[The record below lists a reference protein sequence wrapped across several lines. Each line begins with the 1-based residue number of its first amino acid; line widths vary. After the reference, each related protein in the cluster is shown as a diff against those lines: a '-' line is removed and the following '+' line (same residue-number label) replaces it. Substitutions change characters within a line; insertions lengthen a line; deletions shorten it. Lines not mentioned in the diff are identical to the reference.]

1 MEITKTTNNLLTATD
16 SQSSLFN
23 EAIKS
28 KPEPCTTHQTW
39 TTAYP
44 AHIAAFLKDHYIEI
58 AARIAGMIAGNRA
71 VIRAVQPG
79 TFSTTMIAAAG
90 FMSFSRAF
98 VGTTAAL
105 ASGEALLTA
114 VSAPT
119 SNATYF
125 HKTLHLINEHPY
137 TTTAATISGF
147 IGAFWSAIAFADW
160 HLPRPAV
167 AQASIGVG
175 IITYLGMNVVLTS
188 ARRLINSVVK
198 EEGKL
203 YQLGAGVGGYFRPGH
218 LE

>member
-1 MEITKTTNNLLTATD
+1 MEVKKTTNHLLTPTN

-28 KPEPCTTHQTW
+28 TPEPCTTHQTW
-39 TTAYP
+39 TIAYP
-44 AHIAAFLKDHYIEI
+44 AHTAAFLKDHYIEI
-58 AARIAGMIAGNRA
+58 IARIAGMVAGNRA
-71 VIRAVQPG
+71 LMRSAQPG

-90 FMSFSRAF
+90 FISFSRAF
-98 VGTTAAL
+98 IGTTAGL

-114 VSAPT
+114 VSNPT

-125 HKTLHLINEHPY
+125 HKTLHLINEHSY

-147 IGAFWSAIAFADW
+147 IGVVWSTKAFADW

-175 IITYLGMNVVLTS
+175 IITYLGINVVLTS
-188 ARRLINSVVK
+188 AQRLINSVVS

-203 YQLGAGVGGYFRPGH
+203 YQLGAGVASYFRSGH